1 MKKECFRLFC
11 LLLFTVLMVCAAGVA
26 AAELSKGTG
35 ILSGEQGDLTWTLDN
50 SGTLTISGTGD
61 MIPTIESDEEHY
73 LKIYSWKENY
83 ELIRNVIINEGV
95 TSIGDWAFAGCS
107 LVESITIPDSVTRI
121 EEYAFMGC
129 ELLQSITIPDG
140 VVSIEDGVFWQCT
153 SLQSVSLPDSVIN
166 IEAIAFCECTS
177 LQSIIIPDGV
187 VSIGYNT
194 FLGCT
199 SLTSVTIPDSVICI
213 GEVVF
218 DQCNNAL
225 VINTSRGSCAE
236 QHCEK
241 NGISHIGERES
252 TNKTKVVEWFDEL
265 GGYGYLDDQGRLT
278 VWGQSIVRP
287 RGYESAVKSVVI
299 KGGIT
304 RIGDREYEG
313 FTSLQ
318 SIIISDGVISIGYNA
333 FSGCTSLQSVTIPD
347 SVTSIG
353 TCAFWGCTSL
363 QSVKIP
369 ESVISIEGNAF
380 YGCTSLQ
387 SVVIPGSVPCI
398 DTYTFYGCSSLKTVV
413 IRDGV
418 TSIGYEAFA
427 GCPSLINVTIP
438 DSVTEMMC
446 PFDLA
451 NVMIRVQYNP
461 DGTFVS
467 GRPLTINVGRGSYA
481 SQYFQELKQI
491 NYREI
496 LLVPTEQAGLSVSSK
511 DGAAGVSAGKTLQ
524 LIAAFDHPELI
535 NKKEQNDAVIWSAVN
550 AETGGIVPAVTIS
563 ADGQLKADKN
573 LEETVQLL
581 VTCESAVFGTQATAV
596 ATAMPLVKKV
606 LVEPAELFFYVG
618 TDEPQTVKAILEPA
632 SVPPVGLTWTP
643 AKKDVVEIAEMEDG
657 VVSIK
662 ALGAGKTTVA
672 VKEPGGKNAK
682 LTVNVVTP
690 VEAVELT
697 VKGKVKAG
705 GKVNIMP
712 ALSPKNAGNKAVQWS
727 LDVGEDI
734 AAINEKGQ
742 LTISK
747 NAPSGTRITV
757 TCTAEGAPIPVT
769 ASVVIEVP

>member
-1 MKKECFRLFC
+1 MKKECIRLFC
-11 LLLFTVLMVCAAGVA
+11 ALLCMVLMGCAAGAA
-26 AAELSKGTG
+26 AAEFSEEAG

-61 MIPTIESDEEHY
+61 MIPTVESDEEHY
-73 LKIYSWKENY
+73 SIRYSWREHY
-83 ELIRNVIINEGV
+83 ELIKNVIIHEGV

-107 LVESITIPDSVTRI
+107 SVESITLPDSVTNI
-121 EEYAFMGC
+121 GEYAFWGC
-129 ELLQSITIPDG
+129 ESLQSITIPDG
-140 VVSIEDGVFWQCT
+140 VVSIGEAAFWQCT

-166 IEAIAFCECTS
+166 IEGIAFCECTS

-187 VSIGYNT
+187 VSIGYNA

-199 SLTSVTIPDSVICI
+199 SLTSVTIPDSVIRI
-213 GEVVF
+213 GEIVF
-218 DQCNNAL
+218 EQCNSAL
-225 VINTSRGSCAE
+225 VINAFRGSCAE

-265 GGYGYLDDQGRLT
+265 GGYGYLDDQDRLT

-304 RIGDREYEG
+304 CIRDHEYEG

-318 SIIISDGVISIGYNA
+318 SIIIPDGVISIGYNA

-369 ESVISIEGNAF
+369 ESVTSIEGNAF

-398 DTYTFYGCSSLKTVV
+398 DTYTFAGCSSLRTAV
-413 IRDGV
+413 IQDGV
-418 TSIGYEAFA
+418 ISIEDGAFA
-427 GCPSLINVTIP
+427 DCSSLTNVTIP

-451 NVMIRVQYNP
+451 NVRIQVHYNP

-535 NKKEQNDAVIWSAVN
+535 NKKEQNDAVIWSVVN
-550 AETGGIVPAVTIS
+550 AETGGPVPAVTIS

-596 ATAMPLVKKV
+596 VTAMPLVKKV

-643 AKKDVVEIAEMEDG
+643 AKKDLVEIVEMEDG

-682 LTVNVVTP
+682 LTVNVVAP

-705 GKVNIMP
+705 GKVSITP

-757 TCTAEGAPIPVT
+757 TCTAEGAPTPVT
-769 ASVVIEVP
+769 ASVVIEIP